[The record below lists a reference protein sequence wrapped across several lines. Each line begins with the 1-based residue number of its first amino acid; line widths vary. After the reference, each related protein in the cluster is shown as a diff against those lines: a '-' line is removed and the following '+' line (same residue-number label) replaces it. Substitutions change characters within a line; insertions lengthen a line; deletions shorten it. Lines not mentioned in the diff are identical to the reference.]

1 MKLSQQI
8 FKEGVDMKFLKR
20 LLVFSMMFTLFSS
33 AAIASDFDW
42 LRSLSIQAERDPCG
56 FRASLGGRFRI
67 GDVEIEAVISNIGNP
82 ADAYMV
88 LRLAEMSGR
97 PTDYVITQYASSRGQ
112 GWGQLAKSLGI
123 KPGSKEFHALKN
135 GHDLMFA
142 KAEGNERRTAQGKK
156 GK

>member
-1 MKLSQQI
+1 MKSLY
-8 FKEGVDMKFLKR
+8 R
-20 LLVFSMMFTLFSS
+20 LLVLSTMLSLFSS

-42 LRSLSIQAERDPCG
+42 LRDLNIQAEVDPSG
-56 FRASLGGRFRI
+56 FRARLGARFKI
-67 GDVEIEAVISNIGNP
+67 GDVEINAVFSNIEKP

-88 LRLAEMSGR
+88 FRLAEMSGR
-97 PTDYVITQYASSRGQ
+97 PTDYVITQYESSRGQ

-135 GHDLMFA
+135 GHDLNMTRTA
-142 KAEGNERRTAQGKK
+142 GNTRRTTETRK